1 MFTFYDEGLQRV
13 IRHPQGNSFMQAP
26 TSPATKGERTRE
38 HLFLTALALFTEK
51 GYDATTMRD
60 IAQAAD
66 CSLGLTYRYFDRKE
80 ELILEIYNRMTVD
93 LAEEIETLPPANL
106 ADQFVTVMRSH
117 LGRIGQ
123 YRGAL
128 IGAVGSMLTPT
139 SPVAVLGEKTAEI
152 RKIGMGA
159 FLRLTQTTTDAPNAK
174 QQQDVALLLFVMHFG
189 LLLYWFYDR
198 SPNQQATDELL
209 GLARDLL
216 SWGRRV
222 LRVPP
227 VSGIVARVARLMA
240 PVFTGEAITP

>member
-1 MFTFYDEGLQRV
+1 
-13 IRHPQGNSFMQAP
+13 MQAP
-26 TSPATKGERTRE
+26 TPPATKGERTRE
-38 HLFLTALALFTEK
+38 HIFTTALALFSEK

-60 IAQAAD
+60 IAQGAD

-93 LAEEIETLPPANL
+93 LAEDVENMPPSNL
-106 ADQFVTVMRSH
+106 ADQFVTVMRAH

-128 IGAVGSMLTPT
+128 IGAVGTMLTPT
-139 SPVAVLGEKTAEI
+139 SPVAVLGEKTEEI

-159 FLRLTQTTTDAPNAK
+159 FLRLVQTTTDAPNAK
-174 QQQDVALLLFVMHFG
+174 QEKDVALLVMHFG

-198 SPNQQATDELL
+198 TPNQRATEELL

-227 VSGIVARVARLMA
+227 VSGIVSRVARLMA
-240 PVFTGEAITP
+240 PVFTGDNVGGNT